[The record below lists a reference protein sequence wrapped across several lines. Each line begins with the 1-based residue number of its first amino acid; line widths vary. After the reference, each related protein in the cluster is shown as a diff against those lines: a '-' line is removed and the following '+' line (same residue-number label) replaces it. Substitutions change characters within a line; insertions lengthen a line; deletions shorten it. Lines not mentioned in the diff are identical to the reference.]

1 MKPAKN
7 RALIGDLL
15 LLVTAVVWG
24 SSFVAQ
30 ESGMEVIGPFTFQA
44 IRSLI
49 GSLVLLPVIF
59 LTDLRERKSP
69 DYRQPTPEQ
78 KKTFLRG
85 SIACGIIL
93 FVAANLQQIGMAN
106 GTASGKAGF
115 ITAFYMLLVPIF
127 GLILGRKES
136 PVVFPC
142 ALVALGGLYLLC
154 LKDSSAFGKG
164 DLYCLGCAVVFAVHI
179 MTVSHFAPLVN
190 GLKLSCA
197 QFFICG
203 ILSSVCMVVFET
215 PKMPEILA
223 VWFPIFYSGAFSCG
237 IAYTLQIIG
246 QKYTA
251 PTVASMIM
259 SLESVFATLS
269 GLVILHTVPSGAEW
283 IGMALMF
290 IAIIAVQ
297 LLPEWI
303 GKRKKA

>member
-1 MKPAKN
+1 MKQIKN
-7 RALIGDLL
+7 RALLGDLI
-15 LLVTAVVWG
+15 LLVTAIVWG

-44 IRSLI
+44 IRNMI

-59 LTDLRERKSP
+59 LTDRHAQKAP
-69 DYRQPTPEQ
+69 DYHKPTPEQ

-85 SIACGIIL
+85 AIACGVVL
-93 FVAANLQQIGMAN
+93 FVAANLQQLGMAN

-115 ITAFYMLLVPIF
+115 ITAFYMLLVPIY
-127 GLILGRKES
+127 GLILGKKES

-154 LKDSSAFGKG
+154 LKDTSAFGKG
-164 DLYCLGCAVVFAVHI
+164 DLYCLGCAFVFAIHI

-190 GLKLSCA
+190 GLKLACA

-203 ILSSVCMVVFET
+203 ILSGVCMLIFET
-215 PKMPEILA
+215 PSMPDILA

-251 PTVASMIM
+251 PTIASMIM
-259 SLESVFATLS
+259 SLESVFAMLS

-283 IGMALMF
+283 IGMVLMF
-290 IAIIAVQ
+290 VAIIAVQ

-303 GKRKKA
+303 GKRKAE